1 MLIEDLKKILDSE
14 NIKENLEELIENLE
28 GSDEE
33 EEKEDTAEEK
43 ENDIKET
50 VKDAIKEL
58 KKEEDISLSEVET
71 EDRPILQLNFSDGEF
86 SEEGTNKFRKQIL
99 KKGEWYHTNAAG
111 GKLTIDDEML
121 DKIVE
126 NFNEGL
132 IENVAV
138 PVRHT
143 EDPIKNTGEVIDIN
157 KTEDG
162 LEAIVEVKDEKAANK
177 ITEGLIKGI
186 SASIDPNYVRKDTGE
201 SVGPVLRHA
210 ALVMEP
216 FIKGLGEFVQLSD
229 EEGREV
235 VQLSESKEDNIYEVV
250 KEFTKTVNEL
260 KDKIEEMNEG
270 KEDED
275 KEEEVENEEEVEEEE
290 VEESKNEDEK
300 DEDEEVKES
309 KDEEKESEDKE
320 KEEVEE
326 GKEEEDEEVKE
337 VKESAKC
344 RKEGETKQECVDRK
358 VPELKDEGYDEDEA
372 VAAAENMCSEAC
384 SEQSK
389 EEQEEEVEVEEKK
402 EEEQEEDNEEKEIKE
417 SAEEEE
423 DKKEDAEEEVE
434 VEEKKEEEE
443 EGEDEE
449 KEVKESAEEEEEQE
463 DSQKEKENK
472 TEEDIYRECMKEE
485 LNKGKS
491 MVQSAKA
498 CKQKLDLEDKSEAQS
513 DLKSKGAEDDQEANI
528 SLSDAKE
535 LYDEYL
541 QKGRVTPSQK
551 DDFIELAQDL
561 GDRINLSDSNSKVGG
576 LDKLRSFLDKQP
588 QVIDFEEKGEGAKVD
603 KETAEGDGDIPEE
616 VKSLYSK
623 MNLSEDQM
631 KKAYRSAKKM
641 KEDERKQDEKSIL

>member
-1 MLIEDLKKILDSE
+1 MLIEELKKILDSE
-14 NIKENLEELIENLE
+14 NIKESLEELIENLE
-28 GSDEE
+28 EDDGE
-33 EEKEDTAEEK
+33 EEKEEVEEGK
-43 ENDIKET
+43 DGDDIKET
-50 VKDAIKEL
+50 VKEAIREL
-58 KKEEDISLSEVET
+58 KEENISLSEVET
-71 EDRPILQLNFSDGEF
+71 EDRPIFQLNFSDANF

-111 GKLTIDDEML
+111 GKLTIDDKML
-121 DKIVE
+121 DTIVQ

-143 EDPIKNTGEVIDIN
+143 QDPIKNTGEVTELK
-157 KTEDG
+157 KTENG
-162 LEAIVEVKDEKAANK
+162 LEAIIEVRDENAADK
-177 ITEGLIKGI
+177 IAKGLVKGI

-229 EEGREV
+229 VDEDRKV

-250 KEFTKTVNEL
+250 KEFTKTVSEL
-260 KDKIEEMNEG
+260 KEKIEEMSEKG
-270 KEDED
+270 EDE
-275 KEEEVENEEEVEEEE
+275 E
-290 VEESKNEDEK
+290 
-300 DEDEEVKES
+300 EEVKES
-309 KDEEKESEDKE
+309 KEEEIEEGEEEKKEEEIKESKDEEEEEEKEI
-320 KEEVEE
+320 
-326 GKEEEDEEVKE
+326 
-337 VKESAKC
+337 KESAKC
-344 RKEGETKQECVDRK
+344 KKDDETKEECVNRK
-358 VPELKDEGYDEDEA
+358 VPELIDEGYDEDEA

-389 EEQEEEVEVEEKK
+389 EEQEDEVEVEEKK
-402 EEEQEEDNEEKEIKE
+402 EED
-417 SAEEEE
+417 
-423 DKKEDAEEEVE
+423 
-434 VEEKKEEEE
+434 KEEAE
-443 EGEDEE
+443 EE
-449 KEVKESAEEEEEQE
+449 KEVKESAEKEEKEEAEEEKIEEKKEESEDEEEVKECKEEEEEEAEEEVEESKEDEQE
-463 DSQKEKENK
+463 DTRNEKEEK
-472 TEEDIYRECMKEE
+472 TQEDVYRECMKEE
-485 LNKGKS
+485 LNKGKG
-491 MVQSAKA
+491 MVKAAKA
-498 CKQKLDLEDKSEAQS
+498 CKQKLDLEDKSEVKS
-513 DLKSKGAEDDQEANI
+513 DLKSKEEGDDQGANI

-576 LDKLRSFLDKQP
+576 LDKLKKFLDKQP
-588 QVIDFEEKGEGAKVD
+588 KVIDFEEKGEGAKVKKD
-603 KETAEGDGDIPEE
+603 TAGGDGDIPEE

-631 KKAYRSAKKM
+631 KRAYRNAKKM